1 VRAYLETFCADTQP
15 AELQALREVAALW
28 MDRLT
33 AHRPH
38 LGGAV
43 WRGTATRRSAVLL
56 DLYCDDPKSA
66 EIELINQGV
75 DYDAGDDG
83 SADAVPV
90 LMLGTRSD
98 ALGEVVTVHLLLHDL
113 DDLRGALK
121 PDAQGRSWRGDR
133 QALQRLMTPEAA

>member
-1 VRAYLETFCADTQP
+1 
-15 AELQALREVAALW
+15 
-28 MDRLT
+28 M
-33 AHRPH
+33 
-38 LGGAV
+38 
-43 WRGTATRRSAVLL
+43 
-56 DLYCDDPKSA
+56 
-66 EIELINQGV
+66 